1 MGILDPWREARAGI
15 LAQPFVAPD
24 PFVNPGYNLPDHP
37 SAPYRP
43 SINAVNE
50 EVVAATQAA
59 GTPFAPR
66 APFKYGQDEG
76 EGDGWDGTG
85 NEPTS
90 LYSLTDEELSQQLS
104 SSMDDKH
111 NPENNSAL
119 RGVHNMTGGYLSGP
133 KSFARAALSPAA
145 ALANAMAGNQL
156 QSLFNEQAVR
166 NQRSDVNKMHNSQQ
180 GVPPGYTPGPPVDP
194 NYQSLTPTP
203 VASMP
208 LTPMLTP
215 VEAQRQRDLRDMQ
228 MNLAQE
234 TYGGGEYSDGG
245 GGFGGYSGG
254 ESDNA
259 GNDTGDRGAY

>member
-37 SAPYRP
+37 NAPYRP
-43 SINAVNE
+43 TPEVVNE

-66 APFKYGQDEG
+66 RRFQDQGG
-76 EGDGWDGTG
+76 EGWDGTG

-203 VASMP
+203 ITSMP
-208 LTPMLTP
+208 LTPILTA
-215 VEAQRQRDLRDMQ
+215 VEAQRQRELRDMQ

-254 ESDNA
+254 QTDD